1 MALDFLWEGGN
12 CPRRGQG
19 HGFLLIG
26 RWGWFTWS
34 SVTSAEEVEW
44 GEKKVVCEFQYVSR
58 LRDVSVACVCVFPW
72 VQLEFNLNSD
82 AIFSRVWQPQTHI
95 HTPFPSRF
103 PFGIR
108 FFFYTRR
115 TPVVVV
121 FRTLCS
127 RCLLWWHLKL
137 ESNSCGRKYLF
148 TFFRRFLSLCV
159 CKYRSWGEM
168 RGLRVQNLTAHGRH
182 AGWLGWMFLRWPWL
196 IFFCQ
201 TRTCV
206 FRI

>member
-1 MALDFLWEGGN
+1 MREDMALDFLWEGGN

-95 HTPFPSRF
+95 HTPFLVVSLSASV
-103 PFGIR
+103 
-108 FFFYTRR
+108 FFSIHDAHQWSLFSGHCV
-115 TPVVVV
+115 PVVCSGDTWNSSQIHVDVSIFLLSSGV
-121 FRTLCS
+121 F
-127 RCLLWWHLKL
+127 
-137 ESNSCGRKYLF
+137 
-148 TFFRRFLSLCV
+148 FLSACANIVRGGRCEAYV
-159 CKYRSWGEM
+159 C
-168 RGLRVQNLTAHGRH
+168 
-182 AGWLGWMFLRWPWL
+182 
-196 IFFCQ
+196 
-201 TRTCV
+201 
-206 FRI
+206 RI